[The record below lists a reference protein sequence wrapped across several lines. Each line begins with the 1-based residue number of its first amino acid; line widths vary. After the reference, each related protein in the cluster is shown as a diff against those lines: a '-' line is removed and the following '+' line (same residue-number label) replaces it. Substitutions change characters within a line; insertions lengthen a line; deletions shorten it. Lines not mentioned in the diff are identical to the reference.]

1 MTYGYE
7 IEWFDTDL
15 NLSLE
20 RDPESA
26 LFAAAVPKE
35 EWANAIA
42 FLLAGIEIQFSRG
55 WTRSI
60 RRVIIIED

>member
-26 LFAAAVPKE
+26 LFAAAVPEK

-42 FLLAGIEIQFSRG
+42 FLLAGIEIQFTRG